1 MKLFDSRLIAIVH
14 QQLLEWGVSEAIAS
28 VVDGIIALLYML
40 LIIVVVNVTLR
51 WGVMRAVQ
59 WLVSKTRVWWDDI
72 LFDSKVMRR
81 LCSIVTPIVISFMMP
96 LIISAF
102 DIKNADIVAVLYKC
116 VDIYVIIAVLLF
128 INTLLK
134 TLFNIFVSRPAWEG
148 KPIKGL
154 LETLQV
160 VLVIVGGILIIAVI
174 IDKSPAG
181 LLAGLGASA
190 AVISFIFKDSLMG
203 LVAGVQ
209 LSANNMLKV
218 GDWIEMPSRGIDG
231 VVEEVTLTTIKIR
244 SWDNTHQTIP
254 PYLLVSE
261 PFSNWQ
267 AMRDSGGRR
276 IKRNINIDITSVS
289 FADEALLERLRAN
302 EATASLMA
310 SIPTTLPEGGTP
322 TNLELYMRVVNR
334 YLDSHPRINHT
345 MLAMVRQL
353 QPTEWGVPVE
363 LYFFSADVNWV
374 PYEHLQTEVI
384 SHIVA
389 LAPLFGVRIYQAPA
403 GRDFISKA

>member
-1 MKLFDSRLIAIVH
+1 MKFFDSRLIAIVH
-14 QQLLEWGVSEAIAS
+14 QRLLEWGASEAFAS

-40 LIIVVVNVTLR
+40 LIIVVINVTLR
-51 WGVMRAVQ
+51 WGVMRVVQ

>member
-1 MKLFDSRLIAIVH
+1 MKFFDSRLIAIVH
-14 QQLLEWGVSEAIAS
+14 QRLLEWGASEAFAS

-40 LIIVVVNVTLR
+40 LIIVVINVTLR
-51 WGVMRAVQ
+51 WGVMRVVQ

-302 EATASLMA
+302 EATASLMS

>member
-1 MKLFDSRLIAIVH
+1 MKFFDSRLIAIVH
-14 QQLLEWGVSEAIAS
+14 QRLLEWGASEAFAS

-40 LIIVVVNVTLR
+40 LIIVVINVTLR
-51 WGVMRAVQ
+51 WGVMRVVQ

-289 FADEALLERLRAN
+289 FADEALLERLRTN

-389 LAPLFGVRIYQAPA
+389 LAPFFGVRIYQAPA

>member
-1 MKLFDSRLIAIVH
+1 MKFFDSRLIAIVH
-14 QQLLEWGVSEAIAS
+14 QRLLEWGASEAIAS

-40 LIIVVVNVTLR
+40 LIIVVINVTLR
-51 WGVMRAVQ
+51 WGVMRVVQ

-102 DIKNADIVAVLYKC
+102 DIKNADVVAVLYKC

-289 FADEALLERLRAN
+289 FADEALLERLRTN

-334 YLDSHPRINHT
+334 YLDNHPRINHT